1 MKKNKSAF
9 TLAEVLV
16 TLVIIGVVAALTVPS
31 VQMHVRDAQYV
42 NSLKKFYS
50 NTNQAF
56 RLRMSKD
63 GVTDFGRSAIIESI
77 HGSNINSG
85 GSQQHFTAE
94 IIKAFKTISTFEK
107 GQYHGNRKCAYQYQ
121 SGETSNDNYT
131 AVLADGTI
139 MRIDMTTEPETSA
152 LSMTEIRA
160 LTGRMWKMYGTID
173 VDVNGDNPPNKWG
186 LDCYR
191 FVVGQDGQLYPYM
204 GKDYA
209 IFKSGSNWETSSN
222 YWNGSY
228 DECLVTGFSCAARIM
243 HDEWAMTYRS
253 NKKLKSNQ

>member
-31 VQMHVRDAQYV
+31 VQLYVRDVQYV
-42 NSLKKFYS
+42 NSLKKFYA

-56 RLRMSKD
+56 KLRMSKD
-63 GVTDFGRSAIIESI
+63 GVTDFRRSAIIESI
-77 HGSNINSG
+77 SGTNLNSG
-85 GSQQHFTAE
+85 NQSRFSNE
-94 IIKAFKTISTFEK
+94 MRKAFKTIAIFEK
-107 GQYHGNRKCAYQYQ
+107 GQYGGNKACAYQYE
-121 SGETSNDNYT
+121 SGGTNNDNYT
-131 AVLADGTI
+131 VILADGTI
-139 MRIDMTTEPETSA
+139 MRLDLTTQPQESA
-152 LSMTEIRA
+152 LTMTEIRA
-160 LTGRMWKMYGTID
+160 LTGHMKYLLGTID

-191 FVVGQDGQLYPYM
+191 FVLAQDGMIYPYM

-209 IFKSGSNWETSSN
+209 IFKAGSGWESSQY

-228 DECLVTGFSCAARIM
+228 DECLVEGLSCAARIM
-243 HDEWAMTYRS
+243 HDEWVMTYRS
-253 NKKLKSNQ
+253 SKKLKSNQ